1 MSLNLELHSKEFLF
15 YPILQ
20 NIDEG
25 ILITDTSL
33 QVIFFN
39 EHAEKIYHIDA
50 EDIIGQHVDTLKP
63 SLNLEAMINNQQ
75 RLVKDKEFINGD
87 EVVVIKG
94 LLELAPGKFAAFA
107 ILRNTYSMEE
117 NQLNSLLQTP
127 YEGIAV
133 FNDNLRLLYANDVC
147 FRFFKC
153 NSKNELYDELASL
166 IPRTSLQD
174 SMSKAKPAAGEIINL
189 RGKLFELVFLP
200 VIRHNRSVGIIVKG
214 IPAYCQERTWGQ
226 MVEQY
231 NHGTAQYYLDSIIG
245 SNKELLLQKELA
257 AKAARTISTVL
268 ITGESGTG
276 KEIFAHAI
284 HNISP
289 RRKGPFI
296 KVNCAAVPETL
307 LESELFG
314 YSEGAFTGARKEGK
328 PGKFELANHGT
339 IFLDEIGDM
348 SLSMQAKLLRVLQE
362 KEVERVGS
370 IHTTRV
376 NVRVIAATNQDL
388 HKLVAENK
396 FREDLFYRLNVI
408 ILQLPP
414 LRLRIDDVPVIS
426 TALLNRINQELGTR
440 VSKISNEVID
450 CFCRYDWPG
459 NIRELENALE
469 RAVNFCEGHTITLEH
484 IPQHIRSGKVSESVV
499 SNSDGTLET
508 LMEQREKELIIA
520 TLKNFGGNKTR
531 TAQALNI
538 HRSVLYRKIN
548 KYNIHTL

>member
-1 MSLNLELHSKEFLF
+1 MSLNLELYSKELLL

-20 NIDEG
+20 NVDEG

-50 EDIIGQHVDTLKP
+50 EDIIGKHVDTLKP
-63 SLNLEAMINNQQ
+63 SLNLKAMLSGQQ
-75 RLVKDKEFINGD
+75 RLVRDKNFINGD
-87 EVVVIKG
+87 EVLVVKG
-94 LLELAPGKFAAFA
+94 LLEVAPDEFAAYA
-107 ILRNTYSMEE
+107 ILRNSYSMEE
-117 NQLNSLLQTP
+117 NQLHSLLQTP

-133 FNDNLRLLYANDVC
+133 FDEDLRLLYANDVC
-147 FRFFKC
+147 FRFLKC
-153 NSKNELYDELASL
+153 NSKNELNDELGSL
-166 IPRTSLQD
+166 IPRTTLNE
-174 SMSKAKPAAGEIINL
+174 SMNKTKPVSGEFVSV
-189 RGKLFELVFLP
+189 RGKLFELIFLP
-200 VIRHNRSVGIIVKG
+200 IVRYNRTVGIIVKG
-214 IPAYCQERTWGQ
+214 VPVNRQERTWEQ

-231 NHGTAQYYLDSIIG
+231 NHGTARYYLDSIVG
-245 SNKELLLQKELA
+245 NNKALVEQKELA
-257 AKAARTISTVL
+257 SRAARTISTVL
-268 ITGESGTG
+268 ITGNSGTG
-276 KEIFAHAI
+276 KEIFAHSI
-284 HNISP
+284 HNMSP

-370 IHTTRV
+370 IHTTRI

-388 HKLVAENK
+388 LKLVKENK

-408 ILQLPP
+408 ILNLPP
-414 LRLRIDDVPVIS
+414 LRARIDDIPLLSAV
-426 TALLNRINQELGTR
+426 LLQRLNRELGTA
-440 VSKISNEVID
+440 VSKISNEVIES
-450 CFCRYDWPG
+450 FSRYSWPG
-459 NIRELENALE
+459 NIRELENTLE
-469 RAVNFCEGHTITLEH
+469 QAINFCNDNTITLEQ
-484 IPQHIRSGKVSESVV
+484 IPQHIRYCKDSAVQPMNVPE
-499 SNSDGTLET
+499 TLEA
-508 LMEQREKELIIA
+508 LLEQHEREVILN
-520 TLKNFGGNKTR
+520 TLKHCGGNKTK

-548 KYNIHTL
+548 KYKIFT

>member
-1 MSLNLELHSKEFLF
+1 MSLNLELHSKELLL

-33 QVIFFN
+33 NVIFFN

-50 EDIIGQHVDTLKP
+50 EDILGKHVDTLKP
-63 SLNLEAMINNQQ
+63 SLNLEAMIRDQQ
-75 RLVKDKEFINGD
+75 RLVRNKEFINGD
-87 EVVVIKG
+87 EVVIIKG
-94 LLELAPGKFAAFA
+94 LLELAPDKFAAYA
-107 ILRNTYSMEE
+107 ILRNTFSMEE
-117 NQLNSLLQTP
+117 NQLNSLLQSP

-133 FNDNLRLLYANDVC
+133 FDDNLRLLHANDVC

-153 NSKNELYDELASL
+153 NNKNELYDALSSL
-166 IPRTSLQD
+166 IPRTSLND
-174 SMSKAKPAAGEIINL
+174 SMVKAKPLAGEL
-189 RGKLFELVFLP
+189 VTARGRLLELVFLP
-200 VIRHNRSVGIIVKG
+200 IVRYNRTIGMIVKG
-214 IPAYCQERTWGQ
+214 IPTYRQERTWGQ

-231 NHGTAQYYLDSIIG
+231 NHGTAQYYFESIVG
-245 SNKELLLQKELA
+245 NNRALVEQKELA

-284 HNISP
+284 HNMSP

-314 YSEGAFTGARKEGK
+314 YAEGAFTGARKEGK

-370 IHTTRV
+370 IHTTKV

-388 HKLVAENK
+388 LKLVAENK

-408 ILQLPP
+408 ILNLPP
-414 LRLRIDDVPVIS
+414 LRARTDDINLVS
-426 TALLNRINQELGTR
+426 TALLQRLNQELGTG
-440 VSKISNEVID
+440 VSKISSEVIE
-450 CFCRYDWPG
+450 CFCRYNWPG
-459 NIRELENALE
+459 NIRELENTLE
-469 RAVNFCEGHTITLEH
+469 RAINFCEGNSVNLEH
-484 IPQHIRSGKVSESVV
+484 IPQHIKSCKNSELQPVNATGS
-499 SNSDGTLET
+499 LET
-508 LMEQREKELIIA
+508 LLEEHEREVIVS
-520 TLKNFGGNKTR
+520 TLKNFGGNKTK

-548 KYNIHTL
+548 KYKIRSL

>member
-1 MSLNLELHSKEFLF
+1 MSLNLELHSKKLLL

-33 QVIFFN
+33 NVIFFN
-39 EHAEKIYHIDA
+39 EQAEKIYHTDA
-50 EDIIGQHVDTLKP
+50 ETIMGKHADTLNP
-63 SLNLEAMINNQQ
+63 SLDLEAMIREQQ
-75 RLVKDKEFINGD
+75 RLIRAKAIINGD
-87 EVVVIKG
+87 EVMVVKG
-94 LLELAPGKFAAFA
+94 LLELAPDKFAAYA
-107 ILRNTYSMEE
+107 ILHNAFSKEE
-117 NQLNSLLQTP
+117 IQLQSLLQSP

-133 FNDNLRLLYANDVC
+133 FDENLRLLYANETC

-153 NSKNELYDELASL
+153 NNKNELYHELSSL
-166 IPRTSLQD
+166 IPLTNLNN
-174 SMSKAKPAAGEIINL
+174 SMLKAQPTAGDL
-189 RGKLFELVFLP
+189 VTVRGKLVELMFLP
-200 VIRHNRSVGIIVKG
+200 IVRSNRTIGIIVKG
-214 IPAYCQERTWGQ
+214 IPIYRQERTWGQ
-226 MVEQY
+226 MMEQY
-231 NHGTAQYYLDSIIG
+231 NQGTAQYYLESIVG
-245 SNKELLLQKELA
+245 DNQALVKQKELA

-284 HNISP
+284 HNMSP

-314 YSEGAFTGARKEGK
+314 YAEGAFTGARKEGK
-328 PGKFELANHGT
+328 PGKFELANQGT

-370 IHTTRV
+370 IHTTKI

-388 HKLVAENK
+388 PQLVATNK

-408 ILQLPP
+408 ILHLPP
-414 LRLRIDDVPVIS
+414 LRARTDDIILIS
-426 TALLNRINQELGTR
+426 TALLQRLNRELGTR
-440 VSKISNEVID
+440 VNKISRDVIE
-450 CFCRYDWPG
+450 CFRRYDWPG
-459 NIRELENALE
+459 NIRELENILE
-469 RAVNFCEGHTITLEH
+469 RAINFCEGSSINSEH
-484 IPQHIRSGKVSESVV
+484 IPQHIKACKNQEPSPAKAEGS
-499 SNSDGTLET
+499 LET
-508 LMEQREKELIIA
+508 LLEEHERQVIVN
-520 TLKNFGGNKTR
+520 TLKNFGGNKTK
-531 TAQALNI
+531 TARALNI

-548 KYNIHTL
+548 KYQIRSF

>member
-1 MSLNLELHSKEFLF
+1 LSLNLELHSKEFLF

-50 EDIIGQHVDTLKP
+50 ENIIGQHADTLEP

-75 RLVKDKEFINGD
+75 RLVRDKEFINGD

-94 LLELAPGKFAAFA
+94 LLELAPEKFAAFA
-107 ILRNTYSMEE
+107 ILRSTYNMEE

-153 NSKNELYDELASL
+153 NSKNELHDEIASL

-174 SMSKAKPAAGEIINL
+174 CMNKAKPVAGEIINL

-200 VIRHNRSVGIIVKG
+200 VIHHNQSVGIIVKG
-214 IPAYCQERTWGQ
+214 IPVYRQERTWGQ
-226 MVEQY
+226 MVEHY

-245 SNKELLLQKELA
+245 SNKEILVQKELA
-257 AKAARTISTVL
+257 TKAARTISTVL

-339 IFLDEIGDM
+339 IFLDE
-348 SLSMQAKLLRVLQE
+348 L
-362 KEVERVGS
+362 
-370 IHTTRV
+370 
-376 NVRVIAATNQDL
+376 ATC
-388 HKLVAENK
+388 H
-396 FREDLFYRLNVI
+396 F
-408 ILQLPP
+408 P
-414 LRLRIDDVPVIS
+414 
-426 TALLNRINQELGTR
+426 
-440 VSKISNEVID
+440 
-450 CFCRYDWPG
+450 CRPSSYG
-459 NIRELENALE
+459 YY
-469 RAVNFCEGHTITLEH
+469 
-484 IPQHIRSGKVSESVV
+484 K
-499 SNSDGTLET
+499 
-508 LMEQREKELIIA
+508 K
-520 TLKNFGGNKTR
+520 KK
-531 TAQALNI
+531 
-538 HRSVLYRKIN
+538 
-548 KYNIHTL
+548 

>member
-1 MSLNLELHSKEFLF
+1 MALNLELHSKEFLL

-20 NIDEG
+20 NINEG
-25 ILITDTSL
+25 IIITDTSL

-39 EHAEKIYHIDA
+39 EHAEKIYNIDA

-63 SLNLEAMINNQQ
+63 SLNLEVMINNQQ
-75 RLVKDKEFINGD
+75 QLVKDKKFINGD
-87 EVVVIKG
+87 EVVIVKG
-94 LLELAPGKFAAFA
+94 VLELTPGKLAVYA
-107 ILRNTYSMEE
+107 ILHSTYSMEE

-133 FNDNLRLLYANDVC
+133 FNDNLRLIYANDVC

-153 NSKNELYDELASL
+153 NSKNELYDELVSL

-174 SMSKAKPAAGEIINL
+174 SMSKVKPIAGEIIKL

-200 VIRHNRSVGIIVKG
+200 VIRYNQSVGIIVKG
-214 IPAYCQERTWGQ
+214 IPAYRQERTWGQ

-231 NHGTAQYYLDSIIG
+231 KNGTAHYYLDNIIG
-245 SNKELLLQKELA
+245 SNKELMVQKELA
-257 AKAARTISTVL
+257 TKAARTISTVL

-296 KVNCAAVPETL
+296 KVNCAAVPESL

-339 IFLDEIGDM
+339 IFLDE
-348 SLSMQAKLLRVLQE
+348 

-370 IHTTRV
+370 VHTTRV

-388 HKLVAENK
+388 HKLVSENK

-408 ILQLPP
+408 ILNLPP
-414 LRLRIDDVPVIS
+414 LRLRIDDIPLIS
-426 TALLNRINQELGTR
+426 TALLHRINQELGTR
-440 VSKISNEVID
+440 VSKISNEVIE
-450 CFCRYDWPG
+450 CFYHYDWPG
-459 NIRELENALE
+459 NIRELENTLE
-469 RAVNFCEGHTITLEH
+469 RAINFCEGNTITLEH
-484 IPQHIRSGKVSESVV
+484 IPQHIKSGNISESRI

-508 LMEQREKELIIA
+508 LLEQREKELIIA
-520 TLKNFGGNKTR
+520 TLKTFGGNKTR

-548 KYNIHTL
+548 KYNIRTL

>member
-1 MSLNLELHSKEFLF
+1 MSLNLELHSKEFLL

-20 NIDEG
+20 NINEG

-50 EDIIGQHVDTLKP
+50 QDIIGQHVNTLEP
-63 SLNLEAMINNQQ
+63 SLNLEAMISNQQ

-107 ILRNTYSMEE
+107 ILRSTYSMEE

-153 NSKNELYDELASL
+153 NSKNELYDELVSL

-174 SMSKAKPAAGEIINL
+174 SMSKAKPIAGETINL
-189 RGKLFELVFLP
+189 RGKLFELAFLP

-214 IPAYCQERTWGQ
+214 IPAYRQERTWGQ

-231 NHGTAQYYLDSIIG
+231 NHGTAQYYLDNIIG
-245 SNKELLLQKELA
+245 SNQELLLQKELA

-388 HKLVAENK
+388 RKLVAENK

-408 ILQLPP
+408 ILRLPP
-414 LRLRIDDVPVIS
+414 LRSRIDDVPLIS

-440 VSKISNEVID
+440 VSKVSNEVID

-469 RAVNFCEGHTITLEH
+469 QAINFCEGNTITLEH
-484 IPQHIRSGKVSESVV
+484 IPQHIRSGKVSETPV

-548 KYNIHTL
+548 KYNIRTL

>member
-1 MSLNLELHSKEFLF
+1 LSLNLELHSKEFLF

-50 EDIIGQHVDTLKP
+50 ENIIGQHADTLEP

-75 RLVKDKEFINGD
+75 RLVRDKEFINGD

-94 LLELAPGKFAAFA
+94 LLELAPEKFAAFA
-107 ILRNTYSMEE
+107 ILRSTYNMEE

-153 NSKNELYDELASL
+153 NSKNELHDEIASL

-174 SMSKAKPAAGEIINL
+174 CMNKAKPVAGEIINL

-200 VIRHNRSVGIIVKG
+200 VIHHNQSVGIIVKG
-214 IPAYCQERTWGQ
+214 IPVYRQERTWGQ
-226 MVEQY
+226 MVEHY

-245 SNKELLLQKELA
+245 SNKEILVQKELA

-388 HKLVAENK
+388 RKLVAENK

-408 ILQLPP
+408 ILRLPP
-414 LRLRIDDVPVIS
+414 LRSRIDDVPLIS

-440 VSKISNEVID
+440 VSKVSNEVID

-469 RAVNFCEGHTITLEH
+469 QAINFCEGNTITLEH
-484 IPQHIRSGKVSESVV
+484 IPQHIRSGKVSETPV

-548 KYNIHTL
+548 KYNIRTL

>member
-1 MSLNLELHSKEFLF
+1 MSLNLELHSKEFLL
-15 YPILQ
+15 YPIFQ

-25 ILITDTSL
+25 MLITDTSL

-87 EVVVIKG
+87 EVVVVKG

-107 ILRNTYSMEE
+107 ILRSTYTVVE

-153 NSKNELYDELASL
+153 NSKTELYDELASL

-174 SMSKAKPAAGEIINL
+174 SMSKAKPIAGEIINL
-189 RGKLFELVFLP
+189 RGKFFELVFLP

-214 IPAYCQERTWGQ
+214 IPTYRQERTWGQ
-226 MVEQY
+226 MIEQY
-231 NHGTAQYYLDSIIG
+231 NHGTAQYYLNSIIG
-245 SNKELLLQKELA
+245 SNKELLVQKELA
-257 AKAARTISTVL
+257 TKAARTISTVL
-268 ITGESGTG
+268 VTGESGTG

-328 PGKFELANHGT
+328 PGKFELANHGS

-370 IHTTRV
+370 IHATRV

-408 ILQLPP
+408 ILKLPP
-414 LRLRIDDVPVIS
+414 LRLRIDDVPLIS
-426 TALLNRINQELGTR
+426 NALLNRINQELGTR

-459 NIRELENALE
+459 NIRELENTLE
-469 RAVNFCEGHTITLEH
+469 RAINFCEGNTITLEH
-484 IPQHIRSGKVSESVV
+484 IPQHIKSGKVSESLV

-508 LMEQREKELIIA
+508 LMEQRERELIIA

-548 KYNIHTL
+548 KYDIRTL

>member
-1 MSLNLELHSKEFLF
+1 MSLNLELHSKEFLL
-15 YPILQ
+15 YPIFQ

-25 ILITDTSL
+25 MLITDTSL

-87 EVVVIKG
+87 EVVVVKG

-107 ILRNTYSMEE
+107 ILRSTYTVVE

-153 NSKNELYDELASL
+153 NSKTELYDELASL

-174 SMSKAKPAAGEIINL
+174 SMSKAKPIAGEIINL
-189 RGKLFELVFLP
+189 RGKFFELVFLP

-214 IPAYCQERTWGQ
+214 IPTYRQERTWGQ
-226 MVEQY
+226 MIEQY
-231 NHGTAQYYLDSIIG
+231 NHGTAQYYLNSIIG
-245 SNKELLLQKELA
+245 SNKELLVQKELA
-257 AKAARTISTVL
+257 TKAARTISTVL
-268 ITGESGTG
+268 VTGESGTG

-328 PGKFELANHGT
+328 PGKFELANHGS

-408 ILQLPP
+408 ILKLPP
-414 LRLRIDDVPVIS
+414 LRLRIDDVPLIS
-426 TALLNRINQELGTR
+426 NALLNRINQELGTR

-459 NIRELENALE
+459 NIRELENTLE
-469 RAVNFCEGHTITLEH
+469 RAINFCEGNTITLEH
-484 IPQHIRSGKVSESVV
+484 IPQHIKSGKVSESLV

-508 LMEQREKELIIA
+508 LMEQRERELIIA

-548 KYNIHTL
+548 KYDIRTL

>member
-1 MSLNLELHSKEFLF
+1 MSLNLELHSKKLLL

-33 QVIFFN
+33 NVIFFN
-39 EHAEKIYHIDA
+39 EHAEKIYHTDA
-50 EDIIGQHVDTLKP
+50 EDIIGKHADTLKP
-63 SLNLEAMINNQQ
+63 SLNLEAMIRDQQ
-75 RLVKDKEFINGD
+75 RLVRDKTFINGD
-87 EVVVIKG
+87 EVAVIKG
-94 LLELAPGKFAAFA
+94 LLELAPDKFAAYA
-107 ILRNTYSMEE
+107 ILHNTFSMEE
-117 NQLNSLLQTP
+117 IQLKSLLQSP

-133 FNDNLRLLYANDVC
+133 FDENLRLLYANEVC

-153 NSKNELYDELASL
+153 NGKNELHNELSSL
-166 IPRTSLQD
+166 IPRTSLNN
-174 SMSKAKPAAGEIINL
+174 SIVKAKPVAGEL
-189 RGKLFELVFLP
+189 VTARGRLLELVFLP
-200 VIRHNRSVGIIVKG
+200 IVRYNRTIGIIVKG
-214 IPAYCQERTWGQ
+214 IPSHRQERTWGQ

-231 NHGTAQYYLDSIIG
+231 NHGTAQYYFESIVG
-245 SNKELLLQKELA
+245 SSQALVKQKELA

-284 HNISP
+284 HNMSP

-314 YSEGAFTGARKEGK
+314 YAEGAFTGARKEGK

-370 IHTTRV
+370 IHTTKI

-388 HKLVAENK
+388 LKLVAENK

-408 ILQLPP
+408 ILNLPP
-414 LRLRIDDVPVIS
+414 LRVRTDDIVLVS
-426 TALLNRINQELGTR
+426 TALLQRLNQELGTG
-440 VSKISNEVID
+440 VNQISSDVIE

-459 NIRELENALE
+459 NIRELENTLE
-469 RAVNFCEGHTITLEH
+469 RAINFCEGDSINLEH
-484 IPQHIRSGKVSESVV
+484 IPQHIKSY
-499 SNSDGTLET
+499 NSQGLPAVKAAGSLET
-508 LMEQREKELIIA
+508 LLEEHEREVIVN
-520 TLKNFGGNKTR
+520 TLKNYGGNKTK

-548 KYNIHTL
+548 KYKIRTL

>member
-1 MSLNLELHSKEFLF
+1 MSLNLEVHAKELLL

-20 NIDEG
+20 NVDEG

-33 QVIFFN
+33 NVVFFN
-39 EHAEKIYHIDA
+39 EHAEKIYHTDA
-50 EDIIGQHVDTLKP
+50 DDIIGKHVDTLKP
-63 SLNLEAMINNQQ
+63 SLNLETMIRDQQ
-75 RLVKDKEFINGD
+75 RLVRDKVFINGD

-94 LLELAPGKFAAFA
+94 LLELAPDKFSAYA
-107 ILRNTYSMEE
+107 ILRNTFSMEE
-117 NQLNSLLQTP
+117 IQLQSLLQSP
-127 YEGIAV
+127 YEGITV
-133 FNDNLRLLYANDVC
+133 FDENLRLLYANEVC

-153 NSKNELYDELASL
+153 NTKTELYDEISSL
-166 IPRTSLQD
+166 IPRTSLNN
-174 SMSKAKPAAGEIINL
+174 SLAKAKPIAGEL
-189 RGKLFELVFLP
+189 VTVRGKLFELIFLP
-200 VIRHNRSVGIIVKG
+200 IVRYNHTIGMIVKG
-214 IPAYCQERTWGQ
+214 VPALHQERTWGQ
-226 MVEQY
+226 MVEQF
-231 NHGTAQYYLDSIIG
+231 NHGTAQYYLESIVG
-245 SNKELLLQKELA
+245 NNQALVRQKELA
-257 AKAARTISTVL
+257 AKAARTVSTVL

-276 KEIFAHAI
+276 KEIFAHAV
-284 HNISP
+284 HNMSP

-314 YSEGAFTGARKEGK
+314 YAEGAFTGARKEGK

-370 IHTTRV
+370 IHTTKI

-388 HKLVAENK
+388 LKLVAENK

-408 ILQLPP
+408 ILNLPP
-414 LRLRIDDVPVIS
+414 LRERIDDIALIS
-426 TALLNRINQELGTR
+426 TTLLRRLNQELGTG
-440 VSKISNEVID
+440 VHKIGSDVID

-459 NIRELENALE
+459 NIRELENTLE
-469 RAVNFCEGHTITLEH
+469 RAINFCEGSSISLDY
-484 IPQHIRSGKVSESVV
+484 IPQNIKSCQAALPAINTAGS
-499 SNSDGTLET
+499 LET
-508 LMEQREKELIIA
+508 MLEEHERDVIIS
-520 TLKNFGGNKTR
+520 TLKNYGGNKTK

-548 KYNIHTL
+548 KYNINSI

>member
-1 MSLNLELHSKEFLF
+1 LSLNLELHSKEFLF

-50 EDIIGQHVDTLKP
+50 ENIIGQHADTLEP

-75 RLVKDKEFINGD
+75 RLVRDKEFINGD

-94 LLELAPGKFAAFA
+94 LLELAPEKFAAFA
-107 ILRNTYSMEE
+107 ILRSTYNMEE

-153 NSKNELYDELASL
+153 NSKNELHDEIASL

-174 SMSKAKPAAGEIINL
+174 CMNKAKPVAGEIINL

-200 VIRHNRSVGIIVKG
+200 VIHHNQSVGIIVKG
-214 IPAYCQERTWGQ
+214 IPVYRQERTWGQ
-226 MVEQY
+226 MVEHY

-245 SNKELLLQKELA
+245 SNKEILVQKELA
-257 AKAARTISTVL
+257 TKAARTISTVL

-396 FREDLFYRLNVI
+396 FRKDLFYRLNVI
-408 ILQLPP
+408 ILKLPP
-414 LRLRIDDVPVIS
+414 LRLRIDDVPLIS

-440 VSKISNEVID
+440 VSKISNEVIE
-450 CFCRYDWPG
+450 CFSHYDWPG
-459 NIRELENALE
+459 NIRELENTLE
-469 RAVNFCEGHTITLEH
+469 RAINFCDGNTITVEH
-484 IPQHIRSGKVSESVV
+484 IPQHIKSDKVSESLV
-499 SNSDGTLET
+499 STSNRSLET
-508 LMEQREKELIIA
+508 LMEQRERELIIA

-548 KYNIHTL
+548 KYNIRTL